1 MPDSIDVDA
10 YLARIEWGGSARPNF
25 ETLCA
30 LLRAHM
36 RRIPFE
42 NLDVLLGRGI
52 ALDLVAVQNKLVAS
66 RRGGY
71 CFEHATLFAA
81 AFDALG
87 FSTCLHSAR
96 VVLLAP
102 ATVSPRTHMFATV
115 SLPEGKFVVDPGFGG
130 LAPEVPVALAALRDD
145 TSRAD
150 HWMARDGRYRVLR
163 ARTPEK
169 TVDCWVS
176 TLEVDNPADFIV
188 ANHYTATHP
197 SSPFRNR
204 LLMRASTEAGRVTV
218 QNREVTIRSGRES
231 RSCVLTD
238 RRELRAVIAEHFGFD
253 MPEAETLRVPS
264 IPQRQ

>member
-1 MPDSIDVDA
+1 MPDSIDVGA
-10 YLARIEWGGSARPNF
+10 YLARIEWDGPVRPNF
-25 ETLCA
+25 DTLCGV
-30 LLRAHM
+30 LRAHM

-52 ALDLVAVQNKLVAS
+52 PLDLVAVQSKLVAS

-81 AFDALG
+81 ALDALG

-96 VVLLAP
+96 VVLLSP

-115 SLPEGKFVVDPGFGG
+115 SLPEGTFVVDPGFGA
-130 LAPEVPVALAALRDD
+130 LAPEVPVALALRDD
-145 TSRAD
+145 PSHAG

-163 ARTPEK
+163 ARTSEK
-169 TVDCWVS
+169 IVDCWVS
-176 TLEVDNPADFIV
+176 TLEADNPADFVV

-204 LLMRASTEAGRVTV
+204 LLMRAATETGRVTV
-218 QNREVTIRSGRES
+218 QNREVTIRNGTETRTYEIAE
-231 RSCVLTD
+231 

-253 MPEAETLRVPS
+253 MPEVETLRVPS
-264 IPQRQ
+264 IAQWQ